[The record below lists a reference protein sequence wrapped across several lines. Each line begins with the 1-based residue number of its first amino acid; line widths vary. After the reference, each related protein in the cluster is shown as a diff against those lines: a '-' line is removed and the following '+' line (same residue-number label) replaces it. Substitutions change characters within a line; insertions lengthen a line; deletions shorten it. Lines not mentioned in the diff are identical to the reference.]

1 MEFFEGKSEAFERA
15 YVRQR
20 NKEINRDLQVAQTK
34 LRFTMIHLGSNIVP
48 LPPVASFLSEKEK
61 NVIMQEV
68 KDTFNDDNFDELV
81 TQEQKKTPH
90 VCADKIRREIKNGMV
105 YYLFYYVM
113 KLQSSI
119 DPSVLWTRTRL
130 TNSY

>member
-61 NVIMQEV
+61 NTIMQEV
-68 KDTFNDDNFDELV
+68 KDTLNDDNFAELV

-119 DPSVLWTRTRL
+119 DPSVLWTQTRL

>member
-20 NKEINRDLQVAQTK
+20 NKELNRDLQVAQTK

-61 NVIMQEV
+61 NVMMQEV

-119 DPSVLWTRTRL
+119 DPSVL
-130 TNSY
+130 

>member
-1 MEFFEGKSEAFERA
+1 MEFFEGKCEAFERA

-20 NKEINRDLQVAQTK
+20 NKELNRDLQVAQTK

-61 NVIMQEV
+61 NVMMQEV
-68 KDTFNDDNFDELV
+68 KDTFNDANLDELV
-81 TQEQKKTPH
+81 TQEQKKSPH
-90 VCADKIRREIKNGMV
+90 VCTDKIRREIKNGMV

-119 DPSVLWTRTRL
+119 DPSVL
-130 TNSY
+130 